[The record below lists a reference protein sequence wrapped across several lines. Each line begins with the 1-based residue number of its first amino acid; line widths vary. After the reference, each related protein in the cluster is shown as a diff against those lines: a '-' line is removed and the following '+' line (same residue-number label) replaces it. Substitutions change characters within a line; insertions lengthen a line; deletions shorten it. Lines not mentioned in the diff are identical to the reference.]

1 MFEESPNI
9 SRIMLLRYAYNSN
22 RSMFGVVPMRRQALK
37 VRLYP
42 SDKQIQVLAQ
52 HFGCARWWWNYG
64 LNQCI
69 ETYKATGKG
78 LSQSGLNS
86 MLPKL
91 KKDKET
97 EWLSECYSQV
107 LQSVSLNLS
116 RAYQNFFEGRAKYP
130 RFKSYHHR
138 QSIQYPQKVKQVNG
152 CLKFPGKVGIVK
164 AKIHRP
170 LDGTIKTVTVSKCPS
185 GKYYASVLMEY
196 DGDNPTPT
204 DSLHKSGN
212 PPMQLSSTTDG
223 KVVGIDLG
231 IKDFAITYDGD
242 KTSKYAN
249 PKHLYKYQKRLAVKQ
264 RIAARKE
271 KGSNRKNK
279 ANKITARVYEQ
290 ISNVRQDYLHKLSR
304 KIVDNNQVVVVE
316 NLNVKGMVRN
326 HKLAK
331 AISDTSWGTFVN
343 FLDYKLEKEGKVLI
357 EINRWFPSSKLC
369 SNCHY
374 QIRDLPLEIRAWT
387 CPNCGTHH
395 DRDGNA
401 AQNIR
406 AEGLR
411 LLSSSGM
418 GEANASGEDVRP
430 IRGRKSKMRQ
440 SSVKLEANTHPLGEC
455 G

>member
-1 MFEESPNI
+1 MI
-9 SRIMLLRYAYNSN
+9 
-22 RSMFGVVPMRRQALK
+22 RQAVK

-42 SDKQIQVLAQ
+42 TLQQQQILAQ

-64 LNQCI
+64 LSQCI

-86 MLPKL
+86 MLPTL
-91 KKDKET
+91 KKAQET
-97 EWLSECYSQV
+97 QWLKDCYSQV

-116 RAYQNFFEGRAKYP
+116 RAYQNFFEGRAQYP
-130 RFKSYHHR
+130 RFKSYRHR
-138 QSIQYPQKVKQVNG
+138 QSIQYPQKVKQVDN

-170 LDGTIKTVTVSKCPS
+170 LDGIIKTVTVSKCPS

-196 DGDNPTPT
+196 DGDNPKP
-204 DSLHKSGN
+204 S
-212 PPMQLSSTTDG
+212 TDG
-223 KVVGIDLG
+223 RVIGIDLG

-249 PKHLYKYQKRLAVKQ
+249 PKHLDKYQKKLAVKQ

-271 KGSNRKNK
+271 KGSNRKKK

-290 ISNVRQDYLHKLSR
+290 VSNVRQDYLHKLSR
-304 KIVDNNQVVVVE
+304 KIVDNHQVVVVE
-316 NLNVKGMVRN
+316 SLNVKGMVRN

-331 AISDTSWGTFVN
+331 AISDASWGTFVN
-343 FLDYKLEKEGKVLI
+343 FLCYKLEKEGKVLI
-357 EINRWFPSSKLC
+357 EINQWFPSSKLC

-374 QIRDLPLEIRAWT
+374 QISDLPLDVRVWS
-387 CPNCGTHH
+387 CPSCGTHH

-406 AEGLR
+406 AEGIR
-411 LLSSSGM
+411 LLSSSGT

-430 IRGRKSKMRQ
+430 TRGRKSKMRQ
-440 SSVKLEANTHPLGEC
+440 SSAKLEAHT
-455 G
+455 

>member
-1 MFEESPNI
+1 
-9 SRIMLLRYAYNSN
+9 
-22 RSMFGVVPMRRQALK
+22 MRRQAVK

-42 SDKQIQVLAQ
+42 TNEQVQILAQ
-52 HFGCARWWWNYG
+52 HFGSARWWWNYG

-86 MLPKL
+86 LLPAL

-130 RFKSYHHR
+130 RFKSLHQR
-138 QSIQYPQKVKQVNG
+138 QSIQYPQKVKQIND
-152 CLKFPGKVGIVK
+152 CLKFPGLLGVVK

-196 DGDNPTPT
+196 KGDYSASNT
-204 DSLHKSGN
+204 SA
-212 PPMQLSSTTDG
+212 Q
-223 KVVGIDLG
+223 VIGIDLG
-231 IKDFAITYDGD
+231 IKDFAITYDGE
-242 KTSKYAN
+242 KVSKYPN
-249 PKHLYKYQKRLAVKQ
+249 PKHLGKYEKKLAKKQ
-264 RIAARKE
+264 RIVARKE
-271 KGSNRKNK
+271 KGSNRRRK
-279 ANKITARVYEQ
+279 ATRIVARVYEQ
-290 ISNVRQDYLHKLSR
+290 VSNVRQDYLHKLSR

-316 NLNVKGMVRN
+316 NLLVLGMVRN

-331 AISDTSWGTFVN
+331 AISDTGWGTFVN
-343 FLDYKLEKEGKVLI
+343 FLSYKLERSGGKLV

-369 SNCHY
+369 SSCHY
-374 QIRDLPLEIRAWT
+374 QINELPLDVRTWT
-387 CPNCGTHH
+387 CPSCKTHH

-401 AQNIR
+401 AMNIR
-406 AEGLR
+406 AEGIR
-411 LLSSSGM
+411 MLSSSGT
-418 GEANASGEDVRP
+418 GEANANGEEVRP
-430 IRGRKSKMRQ
+430 IRGRKPKMRH
-440 SSVKLEANTHPLGEC
+440 SSVKLEAYTDSSSTV
-455 G
+455 

>member
-1 MFEESPNI
+1 MI
-9 SRIMLLRYAYNSN
+9 
-22 RSMFGVVPMRRQALK
+22 RQAVK

-42 SDKQIQVLAQ
+42 TLQQKQILAQ

-64 LNQCI
+64 LSQCI

-86 MLPKL
+86 MLPAL
-91 KKDKET
+91 KKAQET
-97 EWLSECYSQV
+97 QWLKDCYSQV

-130 RFKSYHHR
+130 RFKSYRHR
-138 QSIQYPQKVKQVNG
+138 QSIQYPQKVKQVED

-170 LDGTIKTVTVSKCPS
+170 LDGIIKTVTVSKCPS

-196 DGDNPTPT
+196 DGDNPKP
-204 DSLHKSGN
+204 S
-212 PPMQLSSTTDG
+212 TDG
-223 KVVGIDLG
+223 RVIGIDLG

-249 PKHLYKYQKRLAVKQ
+249 PKHLDKYQKKLALKQ

-271 KGSNRKNK
+271 KGSNRKKK

-290 ISNVRQDYLHKLSR
+290 VSNVRQDYLHKLSR
-304 KIVDNNQVVVVE
+304 KIVDNHQVVVVE
-316 NLNVKGMVRN
+316 SLNVKGMVRN

-331 AISDTSWGTFVN
+331 AISDASWGTFVN
-343 FLDYKLEKEGKVLI
+343 FLSYKLEKEGKVLI
-357 EINRWFPSSKLC
+357 EINQWFPSSKLC

-374 QIRDLPLEIRAWT
+374 QISDLPLDVRVWS
-387 CPNCGTHH
+387 CPSCGTHH

-406 AEGLR
+406 AEGIR
-411 LLSSSGM
+411 LLSSSGT

-430 IRGRKSKMRQ
+430 TRGRKSKMRQ
-440 SSVKLEANTHPLGEC
+440 SSVKLEADT
-455 G
+455 

>member
-1 MFEESPNI
+1 
-9 SRIMLLRYAYNSN
+9 
-22 RSMFGVVPMRRQALK
+22 MRRQAVK

-42 SDKQIQVLAQ
+42 TDEQIQVLAQ

-86 MLPKL
+86 LLPSL
-91 KKDKET
+91 KKEKET
-97 EWLSECYSQV
+97 EWLGDCYSQV

-130 RFKSYHHR
+130 RFKSKHHR
-138 QSIQYPQKVKQVNG
+138 QSIQYPQKVKQVDEA
-152 CLKFPGKVGIVK
+152 LKFPGKLGTVK
-164 AKIHRP
+164 AKIHQP
-170 LDGTIKTVTVSKCPS
+170 LDGVIKTVTVSKCPT

-196 DGDNPTPT
+196 DGDYPATNA
-204 DSLHKSGN
+204 
-212 PPMQLSSTTDG
+212 DG

-231 IKDFAITYDGD
+231 IKDFAITYDGE
-242 KTSKYAN
+242 KISKYPN
-249 PKHLYKYQKRLAVKQ
+249 PRHLSKYEDKLAVKQ
-264 RIAARKE
+264 RIAARKK
-271 KGSNRKNK
+271 KGSNRRRK
-279 ANKITARVYEQ
+279 ANKIVARVYEQ
-290 ISNVRQDYLHKLSR
+290 VSNVRQDYLHKLSR

-331 AISDTSWGTFVN
+331 AISDTGWGAFVN
-343 FLDYKLEKEGKVLI
+343 FLSYKLERSGGKLV

-374 QIRDLPLEIRAWT
+374 QISELPLDVRTWT
-387 CPNCGTHH
+387 CPSCGTHH

-401 AQNIR
+401 AMNIR
-406 AEGLR
+406 AEGIR
-411 LLSSSGM
+411 MLSSSGT
-418 GEANASGEDVRP
+418 GEANANGEDVRP

-440 SSVKLEANTHPLGEC
+440 SCVKLEAHTVPSGQC